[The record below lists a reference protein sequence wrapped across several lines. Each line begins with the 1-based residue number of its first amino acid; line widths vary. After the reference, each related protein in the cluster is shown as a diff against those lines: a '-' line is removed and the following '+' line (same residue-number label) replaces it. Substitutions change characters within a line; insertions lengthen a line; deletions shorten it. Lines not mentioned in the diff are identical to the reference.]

1 MNLNQVASELNFVG
15 STILSLKIDN
25 NIVNLTNSI
34 NNISMALNITKIE
47 EKLLENKKIE
57 LIGYVQLKLNITAK
71 DQEDKAFKCKISLIL
86 EGCFNSLMEDKNK
99 FEQMLYIN
107 GGTTLY
113 SIARSQILNFSS
125 NMFVNGKI
133 LIPLINMVEFMEESE
148 KEKNP
153 K

>member
-1 MNLNQVASELNFVG
+1 
-15 STILSLKIDN
+15 
-25 NIVNLTNSI
+25 
-34 NNISMALNITKIE
+34 MALNITKIE